1 MGQERRSHP
10 RVAISVD
17 VDFSSGSNFYT
28 GRTRD
33 ISVGG
38 LFIETAVGLPVGS
51 EIAVRLRISGREFSV
66 HGEVTWALLDLS
78 GTQTGVGVR
87 FLDLDAE
94 ARATIDDFMKER
106 PPMDFDSEPV
116 LEDDE
121 PPGGPPPLP
130 KN

>member
-1 MGQERRSHP
+1 MEQERRSRP

-17 VDFSSGSNFYT
+17 VDFSSESNFYT

-51 EIAVRLRISGREFSV
+51 EIALRLRLSGREFSV
-66 HGEVTWALLDLS
+66 HAEVTWALLDPS
-78 GTQTGVGVR
+78 GTQIGVGVR
-87 FLDLDAE
+87 FLDLPAD
-94 ARATIDDFMKER
+94 ARATIDAFMKER
-106 PPMDFDSEPV
+106 APMDFDSEPV

-121 PPGGPPPLP
+121 PPEAPPLP